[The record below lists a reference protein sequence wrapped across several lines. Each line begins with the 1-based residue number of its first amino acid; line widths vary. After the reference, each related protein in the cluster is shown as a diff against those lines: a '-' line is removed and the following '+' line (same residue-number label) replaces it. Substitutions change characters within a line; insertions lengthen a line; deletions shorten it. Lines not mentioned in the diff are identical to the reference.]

1 MSGKQPPKQSFHP
14 IKNEIIESEPIPGTS
29 STNLQNLTDLRIRN
43 SLNTIL
49 IQPNNQDV
57 LASSQMR
64 PPKSDLTNFWCLV
77 YYYEMNERVG
87 EVFKS
92 EWKQELNE
100 NPQLII
106 DGGVCASAENTR
118 FCLGVIGNIN
128 RNPFVTKVGRSIG
141 KGIRLN
147 QKDENIYL
155 ESLSD
160 SAVFVQCPLFAR
172 KNGDELATVYRLKA
186 SDASTSSSNGSKP
199 FCLFDMKMFD
209 TLLTEARLL
218 GYNALYMLQIYC
230 LCRISFVKGWGQ
242 EYRRQ
247 TITSCPMWIEVQFP
261 RPLQILDEVLMEN
274 ADEIGGEEVHSFS

>member
-1 MSGKQPPKQSFHP
+1 MSGKQPPKQSFYP

-29 STNLQNLTDLRIRN
+29 TTNLQNLTDLRIRN

-64 PPKSDLTNFWCLV
+64 PPKTDLTNFWCLV

-118 FCLGVIGNIN
+118 FCVIGNIN

-186 SDASTSSSNGSKP
+186 SDASTSSSNGSSI
-199 FCLFDMKMFD
+199 F
-209 TLLTEARLL
+209 
-218 GYNALYMLQIYC
+218 
-230 LCRISFVKGWGQ
+230 
-242 EYRRQ
+242 
-247 TITSCPMWIEVQFP
+247 
-261 RPLQILDEVLMEN
+261 
-274 ADEIGGEEVHSFS
+274 

>member
-1 MSGKQPPKQSFHP
+1 
-14 IKNEIIESEPIPGTS
+14 
-29 STNLQNLTDLRIRN
+29 
-43 SLNTIL
+43 
-49 IQPNNQDV
+49 
-57 LASSQMR
+57 
-64 PPKSDLTNFWCLV
+64 
-77 YYYEMNERVG
+77 MNERVG

-92 EWKQELNE
+92 EWKQEQDE

-118 FCLGVIGNIN
+118 FCLA
-128 RNPFVTKVGRSIG
+128 KVGRSIG

-155 ESLSD
+155 ECLSD

-186 SDASTSSSNGSKP
+186 SDASTSSSNGS
-199 FCLFDMKMFD
+199 
-209 TLLTEARLL
+209 
-218 GYNALYMLQIYC
+218 
-230 LCRISFVKGWGQ
+230 
-242 EYRRQ
+242 
-247 TITSCPMWIEVQFP
+247 TSCPMWIEVQFP

>member
-29 STNLQNLTDLRIRN
+29 TTNLQNLTDLRIRN

-64 PPKSDLTNFWCLV
+64 PPKSGNIHNF
-77 YYYEMNERVG
+77 R
-87 EVFKS
+87 
-92 EWKQELNE
+92 
-100 NPQLII
+100 LII

-186 SDASTSSSNGSKP
+186 SDASTSSSNGSSI
-199 FCLFDMKMFD
+199 FF
-209 TLLTEARLL
+209 
-218 GYNALYMLQIYC
+218 
-230 LCRISFVKGWGQ
+230 
-242 EYRRQ
+242 
-247 TITSCPMWIEVQFP
+247 
-261 RPLQILDEVLMEN
+261 
-274 ADEIGGEEVHSFS
+274 